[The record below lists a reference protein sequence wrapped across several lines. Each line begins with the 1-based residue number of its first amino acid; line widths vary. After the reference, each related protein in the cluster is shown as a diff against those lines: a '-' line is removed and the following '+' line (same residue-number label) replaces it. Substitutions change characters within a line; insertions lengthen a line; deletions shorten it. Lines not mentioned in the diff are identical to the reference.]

1 MFGRCLV
8 SLLFVYGAVHAQQ
21 QKVSAAESWKRH
33 MDLAKKLASRGQYAP
48 AKDEYEAALRAVSK
62 APNDGRAFLSRIGL
76 GNVAAATGHYS
87 DAEQWD
93 NQAVREGM
101 DLYGKDAPE
110 LAVPFGN
117 LAALYRD
124 QGDYVQAE
132 EFSRRALRLLS
143 LQQPEVPAAQAEL
156 LGSLGGILSARGK
169 FAEAEATL
177 QQSIQIA
184 EQLPGRSELL
194 AGDWNN
200 LAGIYA
206 KTGRKTEA
214 LAVYKKAYELY
225 DSIGDSSN
233 PNLFFILAGIAGVE
247 AASGHY
253 ADAVRS
259 IESAIQRADTGGPAD
274 TLQVRDALLAEA
286 AWLHKLKREDE
297 AKKVR
302 ARAKRAGQAASQNS
316 YARYTVDAGQ
326 VAQTIVAP
334 PK

>member
-8 SLLFVYGAVHAQQ
+8 SLLFVYGAAHAQQ
-21 QKVSAAESWKRH
+21 QNVSAAESWKRH

-48 AKDEYEAALRAVSK
+48 AKDEYEAALQAVSK
-62 APNDGRAFLSRIGL
+62 IPKDGRAFLSRVGL
-76 GNVAAATGHYS
+76 GNVAAATGHYT

-101 DLYGKDAPE
+101 ELYGKDAPE

-132 EFSRRALRLLS
+132 EFSRRALRLIS
-143 LQQPEVPAAQAEL
+143 LQQPETPAAEAEL

-169 FAEAEATL
+169 FAEAEAIL

-184 EQLPGRSELL
+184 EQQPGRSELL

-225 DSIGDSSN
+225 DSIGDSKN

-259 IESAIQRADTGGPAD
+259 VESAIQRADTGGGAD
-274 TLQVRDALLAEA
+274 TLQVRDALVAEA

-297 AKKVR
+297 AKQVR
-302 ARAKRAGQAASQNS
+302 ARAKRVGQAASQNS